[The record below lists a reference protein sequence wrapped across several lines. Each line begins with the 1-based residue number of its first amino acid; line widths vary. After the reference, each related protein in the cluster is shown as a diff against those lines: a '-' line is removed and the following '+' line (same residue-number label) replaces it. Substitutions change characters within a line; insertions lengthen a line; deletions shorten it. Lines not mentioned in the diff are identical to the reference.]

1 MGIRYLNRYLQ
12 SNCNEGITQ
21 IKLHD
26 LSGKKIAIDTS
37 IYLYRYMGENA
48 LLENF
53 YLMISILREYNIT
66 PLFVFDG
73 KPPKEKEDLLKLR
86 KEEKKEAEIKYKQL
100 QENLKTVDEEDKKE
114 LLENLDNLK
123 KLFIKIHHSDI
134 ANVKSLI
141 QSYGVSYIE
150 APGEADKLCAKL
162 VNKNKVY
169 ACLSEDMDLFVY
181 GCNRVLRYL
190 SLLKRNVVLYDL
202 KKILSEIKLT
212 HDEFKSICI
221 ISGTDYN
228 IDTTNNLIKT
238 LKLFKKYKKDYSNS
252 SKESFYE
259 WLEKNTTYVSNIC
272 ELYKIHLLFSLENME
287 EYKQYDK
294 VKIINGPINYECLKD
309 IMKKEDFIFC

>member
-12 SNCNEGITQ
+12 SNCNEGIKQ
-21 IKLHD
+21 INLHE

-53 YLMISILREYNIT
+53 YLMISIFREYNIS

-73 KPPKEKEDLLKLR
+73 KPPQQKEDLLKLR
-86 KEEKKEAEIKYKQL
+86 KEEKKEAEQKYKKL
-100 QENLKTVDEEDKKE
+100 QETIKNADEDEKKE
-114 LLENLDNLK
+114 ILENLDTLK
-123 KLFIKIHHSDI
+123 KMFIKIHHSDI
-134 ANVKSLI
+134 DNIKSLI
-141 QSYGVSYIE
+141 KSYGVSYID

-190 SLLKRNVVLYDL
+190 SLLKKSAVLYDY
-202 KKILSEIKLT
+202 KKMLSELNLT
-212 HDEFKSICI
+212 CDEFKSICI

-228 IDTTNNLIKT
+228 IDTDNNLIKT
-238 LKLFKKYKKDYSNS
+238 LKLFKKYKKDTET
-252 SKESFYE
+252 KLSFYE
-259 WLEKNTTYVSNIC
+259 WLEEHTNYISDIC
-272 ELYKIHLLFSLENME
+272 ELYQIHLLFSLTDMD
-287 EYKQYDK
+287 EYKKYEK
-294 VKIINGPINYECLKD
+294 TKIINGPINMECLQN
-309 IMKKEDFIFC
+309 IMSKEDFLFC